1 MQIHCHVIHNFDCI
15 NNFFKISMII
25 KSKVQNVQQHVAKLK
40 IIVKEWT
47 LDFQQDS
54 TLLTQS
60 VVVGTLTDAK
70 IVCLINFIW

>member
-1 MQIHCHVIHNFDCI
+1 
-15 NNFFKISMII
+15 MII
-25 KSKVQNVQQHVAKLK
+25 KSKVQNVQQHVAILK

-47 LDFQQDS
+47 LDFQQDL

-60 VVVGTLTDAK
+60 VVVGTRTDAK